1 MQEVIGAIS
10 YVGFSENPNRFDKFG
25 NPIKGLDITF
35 KDAQGNNFYFKTSNV
50 MPKLTGNSERFET
63 SRLAKLLK
71 AAGKFS
77 EIANAFDGAVIQATD
92 KKKMMQL
99 KNLLNGVNLI
109 LSVENKTVKDIKS
122 LATIPP
128 GQVATFQQPQATF
141 SGFGNQPTSRPRASR
156 RGLNG

>member
-1 MQEVIGAIS
+1 MQEVIGSIS
-10 YVGFSENPNRFDKFG
+10 YVGFSENPNRFDQFG

-50 MPKLTGNSERFET
+50 MPKVQGNSERFDT

-77 EIANAFDGAVIQATD
+77 EVAKAFDGAIIQDRD

-109 LSVENKTVKDIKS
+109 LNVENKTVKDIKS

-128 GQVATFQQPQATF
+128 NQVPAYQQPQPTF
-141 SGFGNQPTSRPRASR
+141 SGFGNQSSPRPRASR